1 MTKKIYFISLF
12 IFTLQKIS
20 ENLNK
25 MKIRAFGTQIVIFG
39 ILLFISNSVSAQ
51 SSSHN
56 TGEPIDKSHHR
67 TTEDTRGNK
76 ILSGEMLRRT
86 SIGNLWNAILSLE
99 PSLTDGN
106 SDLYGDVPYYIPQ
119 NTSLQGQTAWSLS
132 GQPSS
137 ILFLIDGAQVSAYQ
151 FMCLNI
157 NDIEKIIIY
166 KDAQSLT
173 QLGTKGGNGA
183 IEAILRT
190 PQMGKLHIN
199 YLFGRP
205 KPPTPSRR
213 CKRHKRFRLEK
224 YAYTHG
230 IQPQTQTRHRRWRPL
245 CKI

>member
-1 MTKKIYFISLF
+1 
-12 IFTLQKIS
+12 
-20 ENLNK
+20 

-86 SIGNLWNAILSLE
+86 SIVNLWNAILSLE

-173 QLGTKGGNGA
+173 RLGPSTFSTPKYKRPTKASN
-183 IEAILRT
+183 T
-190 PQMGKLHIN
+190 Q
-199 YLFGRP
+199 
-205 KPPTPSRR
+205 PPM
-213 CKRHKRFRLEK
+213 
-224 YAYTHG
+224 
-230 IQPQTQTRHRRWRPL
+230 
-245 CKI
+245 

>member
-106 SDLYGDVPYYIPQ
+106 SDLYGDVPYYIRVNPHRYYF
-119 NTSLQGQTAWSLS
+119 LS
-132 GQPSS
+132 TEHKYLLTNSCAS
-137 ILFLIDGAQVSAYQ
+137 I
-151 FMCLNI
+151 
-157 NDIEKIIIY
+157 
-166 KDAQSLT
+166 
-173 QLGTKGGNGA
+173 
-183 IEAILRT
+183 
-190 PQMGKLHIN
+190 
-199 YLFGRP
+199 
-205 KPPTPSRR
+205 
-213 CKRHKRFRLEK
+213 
-224 YAYTHG
+224 
-230 IQPQTQTRHRRWRPL
+230 
-245 CKI
+245 

>member
-1 MTKKIYFISLF
+1 MVAQQVLVLFVQVRILVRQQKGVIHKNDSFCFSYNIPIFLSKSYLIIYFTTYMQVFFIIHDKKIYFISLF

-119 NTSLQGQTAWSLS
+119 NTSLQGQTAWSFRVNPHRYYFLS
-132 GQPSS
+132 TEHKYRLTNSCAS
-137 ILFLIDGAQVSAYQ
+137 I
-151 FMCLNI
+151 
-157 NDIEKIIIY
+157 
-166 KDAQSLT
+166 
-173 QLGTKGGNGA
+173 
-183 IEAILRT
+183 
-190 PQMGKLHIN
+190 
-199 YLFGRP
+199 
-205 KPPTPSRR
+205 
-213 CKRHKRFRLEK
+213 
-224 YAYTHG
+224 
-230 IQPQTQTRHRRWRPL
+230 
-245 CKI
+245 